1 MINFKAGEK
10 IALVSV
16 IDPGTV
22 NSTPKHSTP
31 VDMSKF
37 HQVVFALALGD
48 MAAETIDFL
57 VQTCDSDGSNA
68 ATLKSATQLAAH
80 ASNNDN
86 KQLLISV
93 RAEELLES
101 GKTHVRARAVT
112 GNTTGGA
119 ACLMGFAVDARS
131 EPASDND
138 LASVVQ
144 IVL

>member
-10 IALVSV
+10 LALVSV
-16 IDPGTV
+16 SDPGTL

-31 VDMSKF
+31 VDMSKW
-37 HQVVFALALGD
+37 HQVVFVLALGD

-57 VQTCDSDGSNA
+57 VQTCDSDGSNP
-68 ATLKSATQLAAH
+68 ATLKSAVQLAAH

-93 RAEELLES
+93 RAEELLDS
-101 GKTHVRARAVT
+101 GKTHVRARALT
-112 GNTTGGA
+112 GNTTGGP
-119 ACLMGFAVDARS
+119 ACMLGFGVDARS